1 MTERSRFRLGKQFLA
16 YKKDLLPTCLGQLWY
31 TIGVV
36 IPIPATEGGVVNAGK
51 LDFANLY
58 CHGKCS

>member
-1 MTERSRFRLGKQFLA
+1 MTGRSRFRLGKQFLA

-36 IPIPATEGGVVNAGK
+36 IPIPATEGT
-51 LDFANLY
+51 
-58 CHGKCS
+58 CHAC